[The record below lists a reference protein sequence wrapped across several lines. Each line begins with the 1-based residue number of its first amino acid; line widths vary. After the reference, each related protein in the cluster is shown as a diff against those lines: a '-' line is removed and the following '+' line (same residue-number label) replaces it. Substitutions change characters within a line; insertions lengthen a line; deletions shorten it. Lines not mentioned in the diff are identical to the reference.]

1 MTAAAPART
10 PHLYPVDLV
19 RVVTFA
25 CVIAVHTIST
35 TAPLDSVAAGGFVVL
50 LHFTREAFFALT
62 AFVLTHRYR
71 DDALRPLR
79 FWRRRLLLVGVPYV
93 VWSAIYTGLGLVT
106 TPVPAGEALRGFG
119 HALITG
125 TAWYHLYFL
134 LVSLQ
139 FYLVFPL
146 FRALLRA
153 TRGHHLAVLA
163 ASAVLQVVTDLVLHV
178 PTPTPTEAAVLPQ
191 ATSLLVSYQFFV
203 VFGGVVAMNLGA
215 VDAWIRSHL
224 PLVSVA
230 PAVTGA
236 AVELWYRH
244 SVSTGASAQF
254 AADVFQPIIIP
265 WTVSVVAAVWGVGA
279 LWADRRDR
287 WRGSRLVEA
296 AAARSFGVFLVHPAI
311 LWLLTTLPDAPATR
325 LQRPWETVVTYV
337 VTIVAAL
344 TFVEIVRRTP
354 LRPVLTGKPRRR
366 PRPAT
371 TGPAATD
378 PAATDPAVHPAV
390 VDPAVDSPGRRA
402 GIRPIG
408 VPSVDL
414 RPSSETPRS
423 A

>member
-35 TAPLDSVAAGGFVVL
+35 TAPLDSVAAGRFVVL

-203 VFGGVVAMNLGA
+203 VFG
-215 VDAWIRSHL
+215 
-224 PLVSVA
+224 
-230 PAVTGA
+230 
-236 AVELWYRH
+236 
-244 SVSTGASAQF
+244 
-254 AADVFQPIIIP
+254 
-265 WTVSVVAAVWGVGA
+265 
-279 LWADRRDR
+279 
-287 WRGSRLVEA
+287 
-296 AAARSFGVFLVHPAI
+296 
-311 LWLLTTLPDAPATR
+311 
-325 LQRPWETVVTYV
+325 
-337 VTIVAAL
+337 
-344 TFVEIVRRTP
+344 EI
-354 LRPVLTGKPRRR
+354 
-366 PRPAT
+366 
-371 TGPAATD
+371 
-378 PAATDPAVHPAV
+378 
-390 VDPAVDSPGRRA
+390 GRA
-402 GIRPIG
+402 H
-408 VPSVDL
+408 V
-414 RPSSETPRS
+414 
-423 A
+423 

>member
-1 MTAAAPART
+1 MTAAAPTRT

-35 TAPLDSVAAGGFVVL
+35 TSPLDSVAAGGFVVL

-62 AFVLTHRYR
+62 AFVLTHRHR
-71 DDALRPLR
+71 EEAPSPLR
-79 FWRRRLLLVGVPYV
+79 FWRRRFLLVGVPYV
-93 VWSAIYTGLGLVT
+93 VWSAIYSGLGLVT
-106 TPVPAGEALRGFG
+106 APQPAGDALRAFG
-119 HALITG
+119 HALLTG

-153 TRGHHLAVLA
+153 TSGHHLLVLA
-163 ASAVLQVVTDLVLHV
+163 ASAVLQVATDLWLHV
-178 PTPTPTEAAVLPQ
+178 PAPSPTQAAVLPY

-215 VDAWIRSHL
+215 VDAWIRAHL
-224 PLVSVA
+224 PIVFMA
-230 PAVTGA
+230 PLVTGA
-236 AVELWYRH
+236 AVEFWYRH
-244 SVSTGASAQF
+244 SVSTGATAQF
-254 AADVFQPIIIP
+254 AADVFQPVIIP
-265 WTVSVVAAVWGVGA
+265 WTISIVAAVWGVGTM
-279 LWADRRDR
+279 WADRRDR
-287 WRGSRLVEA
+287 WRGSRFVEA

-311 LWLLTTLPDAPATR
+311 LWLLATVPDAPATR

-354 LRPVLTGKPRRR
+354 LRLALTGKPRRR
-366 PRPAT
+366 PRPAVA
-371 TGPAATD
+371 PPD
-378 PAATDPAVHPAV
+378 
-390 VDPAVDSPGRRA
+390 RRA
-402 GIRPIG
+402 GVTPIT
-408 VPSVDL
+408 VA
-414 RPSSETPRS
+414 RTETRRT